1 MILSVAEIQFSYPSR
16 PVLRD
21 VSFQLQRGQ
30 ILGVLGVNGAGKST
44 LLKCLNRILR
54 PKKGT
59 VLLDGKNILRMG
71 GTEIAKCMGY
81 VPQKYGEERL
91 TVYDTVL
98 LGRKPYIQ
106 WAAAEGDFQV
116 VENVI
121 KLMHLE
127 NLALRPV
134 NELSG
139 GEAQK
144 VIIARALAQEPQ
156 VLLLDEPVSNLDLK
170 NQLEVMT
177 LITGAVKSRGLSA
190 ILAIHDLNL
199 ALRFADFFLLLK
211 NGRVHTW
218 ADRTAITPEVIC
230 EVYGVEV
237 ILQEVQGY
245 PVMIAVNG
253 RSESAERFGE

>member
-1 MILSVAEIQFSYPSR
+1 
-16 PVLRD
+16 
-21 VSFQLQRGQ
+21 
-30 ILGVLGVNGAGKST
+30 
-44 LLKCLNRILR
+44 
-54 PKKGT
+54 
-59 VLLDGKNILRMG
+59 MG

-98 LGRKPYIQ
+98 LGRKPYIH
-106 WAAAEGDFQV
+106 WGAAEGDFQV
-116 VENVI
+116 VEKVI

-127 NLALRPV
+127 DLAMRPV

-170 NQLEVMT
+170 NQLDVMT
-177 LITGAVKSRGLSA
+177 LITRAVKIQGLCA

-199 ALRFADFFLLLK
+199 ALRFVDFFLLLK
-211 NGRVHTW
+211 NGRIHTW
-218 ADRTAITPEVIC
+218 ADRTAITPEVIF

-253 RSESAERFGE
+253 KIETKERLEE